1 MSIPLVNLKAQYAT
15 IKSEIDAAIQEIID
29 NTAFI
34 GGAAVTE
41 LEQAFAAY
49 CEARHCV
56 GAASGTAA
64 LHLALCAAG
73 VKPGDEV
80 LTVSYTFIA
89 TAEVAPLCGATVK
102 LIDIEPDYYCMDPVA
117 LEAAISDKTKVII
130 PVHLYGHPADMDAI
144 MKIAN
149 ARGIA
154 VIEDAAQSHG
164 ARYKG
169 RRVGGIADLATFS
182 FYPGKNL
189 GAYGDAGAITLADR
203 ATSERVE
210 SLANHGRSQFRYQH
224 EFEGFNYR
232 LDAIQAAVLSVKLKR
247 LDAWNVRRREIAA
260 RYDELLAG
268 VDEVTIPKVS
278 PDAEPVYHLYVIQV
292 DDRDGITEYLR
303 AHGVMAQQ
311 HYPIPLHLQPAY
323 AHLGM
328 RPGSLPVSERVAARC
343 ISLPIF
349 PELTEDQ
356 IATVAA
362 TLKDAL
368 VKV

>member
-1 MSIPLVNLKAQYAT
+1 MSIPLVDLKAQYAT
-15 IKSEIDAAIQEIID
+15 IKPEIDAAIQEIID

-34 GGAAVTE
+34 GGAAVTN
-41 LEQAFAAY
+41 LEREFAAY
-49 CEARHCV
+49 CEAQHCV

-89 TAEVAPLCGATVK
+89 TAEVAQLCGATVK
-102 LIDIEPDYYCMDPVA
+102 LIDIEPDYYCMDPAA
-117 LEAAISDKTKVII
+117 LEAAISEKTKVII

-144 MKIAN
+144 TKIAS

-169 RRVGGIADLATFS
+169 KRVGGIADIATFS

-189 GAYGDAGAITLADR
+189 GAYGDAGAILLSDP
-203 ATSERVE
+203 ATAERIE
-210 SLANHGRSQFRYQH
+210 SLANHGRSLRYKH

-232 LDAIQAAVLSVKLKR
+232 LDALQAAVLRVKLEH
-247 LDAWNVRRREIAA
+247 LDAWNARRREIAK
-260 RYDELLAG
+260 RYDAFFAEI
-268 VDEVTIPKVS
+268 EEITIPKVS

-303 AHGVMAQQ
+303 EHGVMAQQ

-328 RPGSLPVSERVAARC
+328 RPGELPVSERVAERC

-349 PELTEDQ
+349 PELTDEQ